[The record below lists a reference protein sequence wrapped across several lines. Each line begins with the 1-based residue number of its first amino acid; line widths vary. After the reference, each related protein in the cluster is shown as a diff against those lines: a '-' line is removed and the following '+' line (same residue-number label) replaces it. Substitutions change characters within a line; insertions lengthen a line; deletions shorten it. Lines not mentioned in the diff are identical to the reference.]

1 MTSISPSRFQ
11 IDVPSIPID
20 WDAPEIS
27 HLQLST
33 LPKQNLKYRLF
44 RLHEISADKPK
55 AYRQAIGNVFS
66 SLNESGCACV
76 YILSGR
82 PEGIELYLG
91 VATSQEDADI
101 HEAGKIFK
109 AGFEGNFLGGRIV
122 DLKNDASE
130 ISGLL
135 SYSMH
140 FGQMTGVP
148 SLNEDMQQ
156 ADDEDFQGVERLVN
170 SLLGETWQLIIVAEP
185 GDDAEIRGTL
195 DHIYQIAS
203 DVSEQI
209 KHSVQRSENTGHQ
222 FTETSGTSDSK
233 TRGTSDSET
242 QGTSKGIN
250 ESHGTSRSE
259 TQGTNKGINESYSTS
274 KNETQSTSRGSSESY
289 GTSTNETRG
298 TSKGASESKST
309 SNIRGQSASNENR
322 SQSTNSGINESKSNS
337 SNSNKSSNSGN
348 SQSISNSF
356 NNSKGTNSGSSE
368 STSNSHNTSQGRNS
382 GTSESKTT
390 GSNHSSTQGHSTSSA
405 RGHNS
410 GSSVALTSERTN
422 KRAEGFLKHL
432 DETLTD
438 RFLRGR
444 AKGMYRTAVYLG
456 AGTRSTYERLARGV
470 VSTFQGNQ
478 SSFTP
483 LRVNKLPVKPYVLP
497 ELLQLRQLKRGLTSP
512 QQAVAHSLP
521 LLPDAQLHAATW
533 LNSEELA
540 LIAGM
545 PTRELP
551 GLKIRKSVDFA
562 LNTSNPSNTANSLAL
577 GHIVQHGRTLPHSLV
592 RLSAEDLRKHIF
604 VTGVTGAGKTT
615 TCLKL
620 LLESRLPFMVIEP
633 AKTEYRALHG
643 QGIEVEYYCL
653 GREDLTPFRLNPF
666 ELLSP
671 RQNLT
676 SHIDTLKATLAAVF
690 PMEAAMPQIVEE
702 AIIKAYQ
709 HKGWMIHEGE
719 NLLVDDPW
727 TVDSEVWPTFSD
739 MIRELDGV
747 IKSKGMG
754 REFEEKYRGSLVA
767 RLSNLTLG
775 TKGRMLNT
783 RRSMNFDQL
792 LDKCVVIELE
802 ELKDEQD
809 KALFMGLIIT
819 RLAECMKQ
827 RHSRQPGFQHLT
839 LVEEAHRLLTRPEP
853 GDSGA
858 RKMGVEM
865 FANLLAEVRKYGEGL
880 IIADQI
886 PNKLVPDVIK
896 NTNTKIVHRLFA
908 ADDRNTIGD
917 AMGLSDEQKDFLPML
932 QPGETIIYCGGWH
945 APVRLKVSERA
956 STGGKGLADSEI
968 RRYGQEQLWAQRKF
982 LFPRLAQHLAMNNAI
997 TLSEFLHDAT
1007 LMLGMLLRLNPRCI
1021 TKSNPT
1027 LRERLRER
1035 LLQKQQVWLDRLDMH
1050 ELALANGLNGLL
1062 RDVVVQLPFSEA
1074 DYALLEPALW
1084 QGLQRLNI
1092 SLADFD
1098 AFATGSESNEVFNS
1112 LSGIDSI

>member
-1 MTSISPSRFQ
+1 MTSIEPSQLQVDSPIIQ
-11 IDVPSIPID
+11 MN
-20 WDAPEIS
+20 WDAPDIARLPVGALLKND
-27 HLQLST
+27 LQ
-33 LPKQNLKYRLF
+33 YRLF
-44 RLHEISADKPK
+44 RLHEISEDTPK
-55 AYRQAIGNVFS
+55 AYRQAIANVFS
-66 SLNESGCACV
+66 GLNASQCACV

-82 PEGIELYLG
+82 PEGVELYLG
-91 VATSQEDADI
+91 VASTQRDADI

-109 AGFEGNFLGGRIV
+109 AGFEGNFLGGRFV
-122 DLKNDASE
+122 DLKNDTPE
-130 ISGLL
+130 IAGLL
-135 SYSMH
+135 SRSMH

-148 SLNEDMQQ
+148 SFNEDAQQ

-185 GDDAEIRGTL
+185 GSDAEIRGTL

-209 KHSVQRSENTGHQ
+209 KHSVQRSENTSQQ
-222 FTETSGTSDSK
+222 FTETNGTSDSQ
-233 TRGTSDSET
+233 TRGRSDSD
-242 QGTSKGIN
+242 
-250 ESHGTSRSE
+250 
-259 TQGTNKGINESYSTS
+259 
-274 KNETQSTSRGSSESY
+274 
-289 GTSTNETRG
+289 TRG
-298 TSKGASESKST
+298 TSKGTSESKGSSESKSGSSWSNGSNT
-309 SNIRGQSASNENR
+309 SR
-322 SQSTNSGINESKSNS
+322 STNL
-337 SNSNKSSNSGN
+337 GN
-348 SQSISNSF
+348 S
-356 NNSKGTNSGSSE
+356 E
-368 STSNSHNTSQGRNS
+368 SR
-382 GTSESKTT
+382 TT
-390 GSNHSSTQGHSTSSA
+390 GNSHSSTQGQSTSSA
-405 RGHNS
+405 RGHSS
-410 GSSVALTSERTN
+410 GSSVALTSERTD

-444 AKGMYRTAVYLG
+444 AKGMYKTAVYLG
-456 AGTRSTYERLARGV
+456 AENRSTYERLARGV

-483 LRVNKLPVKPYVLP
+483 LRVSRLPVKPYTLP
-497 ELLQLRQLKRGLTSP
+497 ELLQLRQLKRGTTPYQL
-512 QQAVAHSLP
+512 AVAHSLP

-562 LNTSNPSNTANSLAL
+562 LNTNNPSDTANSVTL

-592 RLSAEDLRKHIF
+592 RLSTEDLRKHIF

-620 LLESRLPFMVIEP
+620 LLESKLPFLVIEP

-643 QGIEVEYYCL
+643 QGVAVEYYCL

-671 RQNLT
+671 RQNLA

-702 AIIKAYQ
+702 AIIRAYQ
-709 HKGWMIHEGE
+709 GKGWMIHEGE

-727 TVDSEVWPTFSD
+727 ATNSEVWPTFSD
-739 MIRELDGV
+739 MIRELDVV

-754 REFEEKYRGSLVA
+754 KEFEEKYRGSLVA
-767 RLSNLTLG
+767 RLSSLTLG

-827 RHSRQPGFQHLT
+827 RHSRDPKFQHLT
-839 LVEEAHRLLTRPEP
+839 LIEEAHRLLTRPEP
-853 GDSGA
+853 GDGGA

-886 PNKLVPDVIK
+886 PNKLVADVIK

-932 QPGETIIYCGGWH
+932 QPGETVIYCGGWH

-956 STGGKGLADSEI
+956 STSGSVLNETEI
-968 RRYGQEQLWAQRKF
+968 QRCGQAQLWAQRHS
-982 LFPRLAQHLAMNNAI
+982 LFPRLAQHPAMDNAV
-997 TLSEFLHDAT
+997 TLSAFLHDAT
-1007 LMLGMLLRLNPRCI
+1007 VMLGMLLRLNPH
-1021 TKSNPT
+1021 NPT
-1027 LRERLRER
+1027 KQAPALRQRLRDR
-1035 LLQKQQVWLDRLDMH
+1035 LLHQQQTWLDRLGID
-1050 ELALANGLNGLL
+1050 ELALADGLSWVL
-1062 RDVVVQLPFSEA
+1062 RDVAVQLPFSSEA
-1074 DYALLEPALW
+1074 DFAQLAPALR
-1084 QGLQRLNI
+1084 QGLQKLRV
-1092 SLADFD
+1092 SLANFD
-1098 AFATGSESNEVFNS
+1098 AFANGFESNEVFSSLAEVNS
-1112 LSGIDSI
+1112 I

>member
-1 MTSISPSRFQ
+1 MTSIQPSQLQVDSPIVQ
-11 IDVPSIPID
+11 MN
-20 WDAPEIS
+20 WDAPDIARLPVGALLKND
-27 HLQLST
+27 LQ
-33 LPKQNLKYRLF
+33 YRLF
-44 RLHEISADKPK
+44 RLHEISEDTPK
-55 AYRQAIGNVFS
+55 AYRQAIANVFS
-66 SLNESGCACV
+66 GLNASQCACV

-82 PEGIELYLG
+82 PEGVELYLG
-91 VATSQEDADI
+91 VATTQQDADI

-109 AGFEGNFLGGRIV
+109 AGFEGNFLGGRFV
-122 DLKNDASE
+122 DLKNDTPE
-130 ISGLL
+130 IAGLL
-135 SYSMH
+135 SRSMH

-148 SLNEDMQQ
+148 SFNEDAQQ

-185 GDDAEIRGTL
+185 GSDAEIRGTL

-209 KHSVQRSENTGHQ
+209 KHSVQRSENTSQQ
-222 FTETSGTSDSK
+222 FTETNGTSDSQ
-233 TRGTSDSET
+233 TRGRSDSD
-242 QGTSKGIN
+242 
-250 ESHGTSRSE
+250 
-259 TQGTNKGINESYSTS
+259 
-274 KNETQSTSRGSSESY
+274 
-289 GTSTNETRG
+289 TRG
-298 TSKGASESKST
+298 TSKGTSESK
-309 SNIRGQSASNENR
+309 
-322 SQSTNSGINESKSNS
+322 
-337 SNSNKSSNSGN
+337 
-348 SQSISNSF
+348 
-356 NNSKGTNSGSSE
+356 GSSE
-368 STSNSHNTSQGRNS
+368 SRSGESWSNGSNTSRSTNLGN
-382 GTSESKTT
+382 SESRTT
-390 GSNHSSTQGHSTSSA
+390 GNSHSSTQGQSTSSA
-405 RGHNS
+405 RGQSS
-410 GSSVALTSERTN
+410 GSSVALTSERTD

-444 AKGMYRTAVYLG
+444 AKGMYKTAVYLG
-456 AGTRSTYERLARGV
+456 AENRSTYERLARGV

-483 LRVNKLPVKPYVLP
+483 LRVSRLPVKPYTLP
-497 ELLQLRQLKRGLTSP
+497 ELLQLRQLKRGTTPYQL
-512 QQAVAHSLP
+512 AVAHSLP

-562 LNTSNPSNTANSLAL
+562 LNTNNPSDTANSVTL

-592 RLSAEDLRKHIF
+592 RLSTEDLRKHIF

-620 LLESRLPFMVIEP
+620 LLESKLPFLVIEP

-643 QGIEVEYYCL
+643 QGVAVEYYCL

-671 RQNLT
+671 RQNLA

-702 AIIKAYQ
+702 AIIRAYQ
-709 HKGWMIHEGE
+709 GKGWMIHEGE

-727 TVDSEVWPTFSD
+727 AADSEVWPTFSD
-739 MIRELDGV
+739 MIRELDVV

-754 REFEEKYRGSLVA
+754 KEFEEKYRGSLVA
-767 RLSNLTLG
+767 RLSSLTLG

-827 RHSRQPGFQHLT
+827 RHSRDPKFQHLT
-839 LVEEAHRLLTRPEP
+839 LIEEAHRLLTRPEP
-853 GDSGA
+853 GDGGA

-886 PNKLVPDVIK
+886 PNKLVADVIK

-956 STGGKGLADSEI
+956 STSGSVLNETEI
-968 RRYGQEQLWAQRKF
+968 QRCGQAQLWAQRHS
-982 LFPRLAQHLAMNNAI
+982 LFPRLAQHPAMDNAV
-997 TLSEFLHDAT
+997 TLSAFLHDAT
-1007 LMLGMLLRLNPRCI
+1007 LMLGMLLRLNPH
-1021 TKSNPT
+1021 NPT
-1027 LRERLRER
+1027 ESAPALRQRLRDR
-1035 LLQKQQVWLDRLDMH
+1035 LLHKQQTWLNRLGMH
-1050 ELALANGLNGLL
+1050 ELALADGLNWVL
-1062 RDVVVQLPFSEA
+1062 RDVAVQLPFNSEA
-1074 DYALLEPALW
+1074 DFAQLAPALR
-1084 QGLQRLNI
+1084 QGLQKLKA
-1092 SLADFD
+1092 SLDEFD
-1098 AFATGSESNEVFNS
+1098 AFAKGIDGEVF
-1112 LSGIDSI
+1112 SGLLAKVDSI

>member
-1 MTSISPSRFQ
+1 MAPNTQLQTSTFNLAL
-11 IDVPSIPID
+11 D
-20 WDAPEIS
+20 WDAPDIAR
-27 HLQLST
+27 
-33 LPKQNLKYRLF
+33 LPQAVQARTDVKYRLF

-66 SLNESGCACV
+66 SLNASECACV

-91 VATSQEDADI
+91 VATSQDDADI
-101 HEAGKIFK
+101 HEAGKLLK
-109 AGFEGNFLGGRIV
+109 ASFEGNFLGGRVV
-122 DLKNDASE
+122 DLKNDAPE
-130 ISGLL
+130 ITSLL
-135 SYSMH
+135 SHSMH

-148 SLNEDMQQ
+148 SLNAPEQQ

-185 GDDAEIRGTL
+185 GRDAEIRGTL
-195 DHIYQIAS
+195 SHIYQIAS

-222 FTETSGTSDSK
+222 FTETTGNSDSQ
-233 TRGTSDSET
+233 TRGSSSSDTRGKNQGVTETKGSSE
-242 QGTSKGIN
+242 SN
-250 ESHGTSRSE
+250 
-259 TQGTNKGINESYSTS
+259 TQGTNKGVS
-274 KNETQSTSRGSSESY
+274 ETRSSSES
-289 GTSTNETRG
+289 NTRG
-298 TSKGASESKST
+298 TSQGVSEAKGRTNSTNQKDWSSGSNDSRST
-309 SNIRGQSASNENR
+309 SSGSNQSFTAGGSYSR
-322 SQSTNSGINESKSNS
+322 
-337 SNSNKSSNSGN
+337 
-348 SQSISNSF
+348 
-356 NNSKGTNSGSSE
+356 GTNSGSNQSF
-368 STSNSHNTSQGRNS
+368 
-382 GTSESKTT
+382 TT
-390 GSNHSSTQGHSTSSA
+390 GSSDSRGTNSGSNQSFTAGSSYSQATNEGSNESHTTGRNDSTTRGQSNSSA
-405 RGHNS
+405 RGHSS
-410 GSSVALTSERTN
+410 GSSVALTSERTD
-422 KRAEGFLKHL
+422 KRAEGLLKHL
-432 DETLTD
+432 DETLID

-456 AGTRSTYERLARGV
+456 AGTRSTYERLERGV

-483 LRVNKLPVKPYVLP
+483 LRVNRLPVKPYALP

-512 QQAVAHSLP
+512 QLALAHSLP
-521 LLPDAQLHAATW
+521 LLPDAQMHAATW

-551 GLKIRKSVDFA
+551 GLKMRKSVDFA
-562 LNTSNPSNTANSLAL
+562 LNTSSPADAAGSVAL

-592 RLSAEDLRKHIF
+592 RLSAEDLRKHVF

-620 LLESRLPFMVIEP
+620 LLESTLPFLVLEP

-643 QGIEVEYYCL
+643 QGVAVEYYCL

-671 RQNLT
+671 QQNLA
-676 SHIDTLKATLAAVF
+676 SHIDTLKATLAAV
-690 PMEAAMPQIVEE
+690 MEAAMPQIVEE
-702 AIIKAYQ
+702 AIIRAYQ
-709 HKGWMIHEGE
+709 NQGWMIHEGE

-727 TVDSEVWPTFSD
+727 AVDSAVWPTFSD
-739 MIRELDGV
+739 MIRELDAV
-747 IKSKGMG
+747 IQSKGMG

-767 RLSNLTLG
+767 RLSSLTLG

-819 RLAECMKQ
+819 RLAECIKQ
-827 RHSRQPGFQHLT
+827 RHRRQPAFQHLT

-853 GDSGA
+853 GDGGA

-932 QPGETIIYCGGWH
+932 LPGETVIYCGGWH

-956 STGGKGLADSEI
+956 STGGKELAESEI
-968 RRYGQEQLWAQRKF
+968 RRCGQQQLWAQREF
-982 LFPRLAQHLAMNNAI
+982 LLPRLSRHVAMSDPA
-997 TLSEFLHDAT
+997 TLSEFLRDAT
-1007 LMLGMLLRLNPRCI
+1007 LMLGMLLRLNPNCK
-1021 TKSNPT
+1021 TKTSQE
-1027 LRERLRER
+1027 LRQRLRER
-1035 LLQKQQVWLDRLDMH
+1035 FLQKQQLWQQRLGMH
-1050 ELALANGLNGLL
+1050 EQALVDGLNWVLL
-1062 RDVVVQLPFSEA
+1062 DVAVQQPFSSA
-1074 DYALLEPALW
+1074 AAQARLSAALP
-1084 QGLQRLNI
+1084 QGLQRLQT

-1098 AFATGSESNEVFNS
+1098 AFADGLESNQVFDDLKNM
-1112 LSGIDSI
+1112 DSI

>member
-1 MTSISPSRFQ
+1 MTSIQPSQLQVDSPIIQ
-11 IDVPSIPID
+11 MN
-20 WDAPEIS
+20 WDAPDIARLPVGALLKND
-27 HLQLST
+27 LQ
-33 LPKQNLKYRLF
+33 YRLF
-44 RLHEISADKPK
+44 RLHEISEDKPK
-55 AYRQAIGNVFS
+55 AYRQAIANVFS
-66 SLNESGCACV
+66 GLNASQCACV

-82 PEGIELYLG
+82 PEGVELYLG
-91 VATSQEDADI
+91 VASTQQGADI

-109 AGFEGNFLGGRIV
+109 AGFEGNFLGGRFV
-122 DLKNDASE
+122 DLKNDTPE
-130 ISGLL
+130 IAGLL
-135 SYSMH
+135 SRSMH

-148 SLNEDMQQ
+148 SFNEDTQQ

-185 GDDAEIRGTL
+185 GSDAEIRGTL
-195 DHIYQIAS
+195 DYIYQIAS

-209 KHSVQRSENTGHQ
+209 KHSVQRSENTSQQ
-222 FTETSGTSDSK
+222 FTETNGTSDSQ
-233 TRGTSDSET
+233 TRGRSDSD
-242 QGTSKGIN
+242 
-250 ESHGTSRSE
+250 
-259 TQGTNKGINESYSTS
+259 
-274 KNETQSTSRGSSESY
+274 
-289 GTSTNETRG
+289 TRG
-298 TSKGASESKST
+298 TSKGTSESKGSSESKSGSSWSNGSNT
-309 SNIRGQSASNENR
+309 SR
-322 SQSTNSGINESKSNS
+322 STNL
-337 SNSNKSSNSGN
+337 GN
-348 SQSISNSF
+348 S
-356 NNSKGTNSGSSE
+356 E
-368 STSNSHNTSQGRNS
+368 SR
-382 GTSESKTT
+382 TT
-390 GSNHSSTQGHSTSSA
+390 GNSYSSTQGQSTSSA
-405 RGHNS
+405 RGHSS
-410 GSSVALTSERTN
+410 GSSVALTSERTD

-444 AKGMYRTAVYLG
+444 AKGMYKTAVYLG
-456 AGTRSTYERLARGV
+456 AENRSTYERLARGV

-483 LRVNKLPVKPYVLP
+483 LRVSRLPVKPYTLP
-497 ELLQLRQLKRGLTSP
+497 ELLQLRQLKRGTTPYQL
-512 QQAVAHSLP
+512 AVAHSLP

-562 LNTSNPSNTANSLAL
+562 LNTNNPSHTANSVTL

-592 RLSAEDLRKHIF
+592 RLSTEDLRKHIF

-620 LLESRLPFMVIEP
+620 LLESKLPFLVIEP

-643 QGIEVEYYCL
+643 QGVAVEYYCL

-671 RQNLT
+671 RQNLA

-702 AIIKAYQ
+702 AIIRAYQ
-709 HKGWMIHEGE
+709 GKGWMIHEGE

-727 TVDSEVWPTFSD
+727 AADSEVWPTFSD
-739 MIRELDGV
+739 MIRELDVV

-754 REFEEKYRGSLVA
+754 KEFEEKYRGSLVA
-767 RLSNLTLG
+767 RLSSLTLG

-827 RHSRQPGFQHLT
+827 RHSRNPKFQHLT
-839 LVEEAHRLLTRPEP
+839 LIEEAHRLLTRPEP
-853 GDSGA
+853 GDGGA

-886 PNKLVPDVIK
+886 PNKLVADVIK

-932 QPGETIIYCGGWH
+932 QPGETVIYCGGWH

-956 STGGKGLADSEI
+956 STSGSVLNETEI
-968 RRYGQEQLWAQRKF
+968 QRCGQAQLWAQRHS
-982 LFPRLAQHLAMNNAI
+982 LFPRLAQHPVMDNAV
-997 TLSEFLHDAT
+997 TLSAFLHDAT
-1007 LMLGMLLRLNPRCI
+1007 LMLGMLLRLNPYSP
-1021 TKSNPT
+1021 TKSAPA
-1027 LRERLRER
+1027 LRQRLRDR
-1035 LLQKQQVWLDRLDMH
+1035 LLHKQQTWLNRLGMH
-1050 ELALANGLNGLL
+1050 ELALADGLSWVL
-1062 RDVVVQLPFSEA
+1062 RDVAVQLPFSNEA
-1074 DYALLEPALW
+1074 DYALLAPALG
-1084 QGLQRLNI
+1084 QGLQKLKA

-1098 AFATGSESNEVFNS
+1098 AFANGFESNEVFSS
-1112 LSGIDSI
+1112 LAEVDSI

>member
-1 MTSISPSRFQ
+1 MTSIQPSQLQVDSPIIQ
-11 IDVPSIPID
+11 MN
-20 WDAPEIS
+20 WDAPDIARLPVGALLKND
-27 HLQLST
+27 LQ
-33 LPKQNLKYRLF
+33 YRLF
-44 RLHEISADKPK
+44 RLHEISEDKPK
-55 AYRQAIGNVFS
+55 AYRQAIANVFS
-66 SLNESGCACV
+66 GLNASQCACV

-82 PEGIELYLG
+82 PEGVELYLG
-91 VATSQEDADI
+91 VASTQQDADI

-109 AGFEGNFLGGRIV
+109 AGFEGNFLGGRFV
-122 DLKNDASE
+122 DLKNDTPE
-130 ISGLL
+130 IAGLL
-135 SYSMH
+135 SRSMH

-148 SLNEDMQQ
+148 SFNEDTQQ

-185 GDDAEIRGTL
+185 GSDAEIRGTL

-209 KHSVQRSENTGHQ
+209 KHSVQRSENTSQQ
-222 FTETSGTSDSK
+222 FTETNGTSDSQ
-233 TRGTSDSET
+233 TRGRSDSD
-242 QGTSKGIN
+242 
-250 ESHGTSRSE
+250 
-259 TQGTNKGINESYSTS
+259 
-274 KNETQSTSRGSSESY
+274 
-289 GTSTNETRG
+289 TRG
-298 TSKGASESKST
+298 TSKGTSESKGSSESKSGSSWSNGSNT
-309 SNIRGQSASNENR
+309 SR
-322 SQSTNSGINESKSNS
+322 STNL
-337 SNSNKSSNSGN
+337 GN
-348 SQSISNSF
+348 S
-356 NNSKGTNSGSSE
+356 E
-368 STSNSHNTSQGRNS
+368 SR
-382 GTSESKTT
+382 TT
-390 GSNHSSTQGHSTSSA
+390 GNSYSSTQGQSTSSA
-405 RGHNS
+405 RGHSS

-444 AKGMYRTAVYLG
+444 AKGMYKTAVYLG
-456 AGTRSTYERLARGV
+456 AENRSTYERLARGV

-483 LRVNKLPVKPYVLP
+483 LRVSRLPVKPYTLP
-497 ELLQLRQLKRGLTSP
+497 ELLQLRQLKRGTTPYQL
-512 QQAVAHSLP
+512 AVAHSLP

-562 LNTSNPSNTANSLAL
+562 LNTNNPSHTANSVTL

-592 RLSAEDLRKHIF
+592 RLSTEDLRKHIF

-620 LLESRLPFMVIEP
+620 LLESKLPFLVIEP

-643 QGIEVEYYCL
+643 QGVAVEYYCL

-671 RQNLT
+671 RQNLA

-702 AIIKAYQ
+702 AIIRAYQ
-709 HKGWMIHEGE
+709 GKGWMIHEGE

-727 TVDSEVWPTFSD
+727 AADSEVWPTFSD
-739 MIRELDGV
+739 MIRELDVV

-754 REFEEKYRGSLVA
+754 KEFEEKYRGSLVA
-767 RLSNLTLG
+767 RLSSLTLG

-827 RHSRQPGFQHLT
+827 RHSRDPKFQHLT
-839 LVEEAHRLLTRPEP
+839 LIEEAHRLLTRPEP
-853 GDSGA
+853 GDGGA

-886 PNKLVPDVIK
+886 PNKLVADVIK

-932 QPGETIIYCGGWH
+932 QPGETVIYCGGWH

-956 STGGKGLADSEI
+956 STSGSVLNETEI
-968 RRYGQEQLWAQRKF
+968 QRCGQAQLWAQRHS
-982 LFPRLAQHLAMNNAI
+982 LFPRLAQHPVMDNAV
-997 TLSEFLHDAT
+997 TLSAFLHDAT
-1007 LMLGMLLRLNPRCI
+1007 LMLGMLLRLNPYSP
-1021 TKSNPT
+1021 TKSALA
-1027 LRERLRER
+1027 LRQRLRDR
-1035 LLQKQQVWLDRLDMH
+1035 LLHKQQTWLNRLGMH
-1050 ELALANGLNGLL
+1050 ELALADGLNWVL
-1062 RDVVVQLPFSEA
+1062 RDVAVQLPFNSEA
-1074 DYALLEPALW
+1074 DFALLAPALR
-1084 QGLQRLNI
+1084 QGLQKLKT

-1098 AFATGSESNEVFNS
+1098 AFAKEGEVFRGS
-1112 LSGIDSI
+1112 LKEIDSI

>member
-1 MTSISPSRFQ
+1 MTSIEPSQLQVDSPIIQ
-11 IDVPSIPID
+11 MN
-20 WDAPEIS
+20 WDAPDIARLPVGALLKND
-27 HLQLST
+27 LQ
-33 LPKQNLKYRLF
+33 YRLF
-44 RLHEISADKPK
+44 RLHEISEDTPK
-55 AYRQAIGNVFS
+55 AYRQAIANVFS
-66 SLNESGCACV
+66 GLNASQCACV

-82 PEGIELYLG
+82 PEGVELYLG
-91 VATSQEDADI
+91 VASTQRDADI

-109 AGFEGNFLGGRIV
+109 AGFEGNFLGGRFV
-122 DLKNDASE
+122 DLKNDTPE
-130 ISGLL
+130 IAGLL
-135 SYSMH
+135 SRSMH

-148 SLNEDMQQ
+148 SFNEDAQQ

-185 GDDAEIRGTL
+185 GSDAEIRGTL

-209 KHSVQRSENTGHQ
+209 KHSVQRSENTSQQ
-222 FTETSGTSDSK
+222 FTETNGTSDSQ
-233 TRGTSDSET
+233 TRGRSDSD
-242 QGTSKGIN
+242 
-250 ESHGTSRSE
+250 
-259 TQGTNKGINESYSTS
+259 
-274 KNETQSTSRGSSESY
+274 
-289 GTSTNETRG
+289 TRG
-298 TSKGASESKST
+298 TSKGTSESKGSSESKSGSSWSNGSNT
-309 SNIRGQSASNENR
+309 SR
-322 SQSTNSGINESKSNS
+322 STNL
-337 SNSNKSSNSGN
+337 GN
-348 SQSISNSF
+348 S
-356 NNSKGTNSGSSE
+356 E
-368 STSNSHNTSQGRNS
+368 SR
-382 GTSESKTT
+382 TT
-390 GSNHSSTQGHSTSSA
+390 GNSHSSTQGQSTSSA
-405 RGHNS
+405 RGHSS
-410 GSSVALTSERTN
+410 GSSVALTSERTD

-444 AKGMYRTAVYLG
+444 AKGMYKTAVYLG
-456 AGTRSTYERLARGV
+456 AENRSTYERLARGV

-483 LRVNKLPVKPYVLP
+483 LRVSRLPVKPYTLP
-497 ELLQLRQLKRGLTSP
+497 ELLQLRQLKRGTTPYQL
-512 QQAVAHSLP
+512 AVAHSLP

-562 LNTSNPSNTANSLAL
+562 LNTNNPSDTANSVTL

-592 RLSAEDLRKHIF
+592 RLSTEDLRKHIF

-620 LLESRLPFMVIEP
+620 LLESKLPFLVIEP

-643 QGIEVEYYCL
+643 QGVAVEYYCL

-671 RQNLT
+671 RQNLA

-702 AIIKAYQ
+702 AIIRAYQ
-709 HKGWMIHEGE
+709 GKGWMIHEGE

-727 TVDSEVWPTFSD
+727 ATNSEVWPTFSD
-739 MIRELDGV
+739 MIRELDVV

-754 REFEEKYRGSLVA
+754 KEFEEKYRGSLVA
-767 RLSNLTLG
+767 RLSSLTLG

-827 RHSRQPGFQHLT
+827 RHSRDPKFQHLT
-839 LVEEAHRLLTRPEP
+839 LIEEAHRLLTRPEP
-853 GDSGA
+853 GDGGA

-886 PNKLVPDVIK
+886 PNKLVADVIK

-932 QPGETIIYCGGWH
+932 QPGETVIYCGGWH

-956 STGGKGLADSEI
+956 STSGSVLNETEI
-968 RRYGQEQLWAQRKF
+968 QRCGQAQLWAQRHS
-982 LFPRLAQHLAMNNAI
+982 LFPRLAQHPAMDNAV
-997 TLSEFLHDAT
+997 TLSAFLHDAT
-1007 LMLGMLLRLNPRCI
+1007 VMLGMLLRLNPH
-1021 TKSNPT
+1021 NPT
-1027 LRERLRER
+1027 KQAPALRQRLRDR
-1035 LLQKQQVWLDRLDMH
+1035 LLHQQQTWLDRLGID
-1050 ELALANGLNGLL
+1050 ELALADGLSWVL
-1062 RDVVVQLPFSEA
+1062 RDVAVQLPFSNEA
-1074 DYALLEPALW
+1074 DYTLLAPALR
-1084 QGLQRLNI
+1084 QGLQKLRV
-1092 SLADFD
+1092 SLANFD
-1098 AFATGSESNEVFNS
+1098 AFANGFESNEVFSSLAEVNS
-1112 LSGIDSI
+1112 I

>member
-1 MTSISPSRFQ
+1 MTSIQPSQLQVDSPIIQ
-11 IDVPSIPID
+11 MN
-20 WDAPEIS
+20 WDAPDIARLPVGALLKND
-27 HLQLST
+27 LQ
-33 LPKQNLKYRLF
+33 YRLF
-44 RLHEISADKPK
+44 RLHEISEDKPK
-55 AYRQAIGNVFS
+55 AYRQAIANVFS
-66 SLNESGCACV
+66 GLNASQCACV

-82 PEGIELYLG
+82 PEGVELYLG
-91 VATSQEDADI
+91 VASTQQGADI

-109 AGFEGNFLGGRIV
+109 AGFEGNFLGGRFV
-122 DLKNDASE
+122 DLKNDTPE
-130 ISGLL
+130 IAGLL
-135 SYSMH
+135 SRSMH

-148 SLNEDMQQ
+148 SFNEDTQQ

-185 GDDAEIRGTL
+185 GSDAEIRGTL

-209 KHSVQRSENTGHQ
+209 KHSVQRSENTSQQ
-222 FTETSGTSDSK
+222 FTETNGTSDSQ
-233 TRGTSDSET
+233 TRGRSDSD
-242 QGTSKGIN
+242 
-250 ESHGTSRSE
+250 
-259 TQGTNKGINESYSTS
+259 
-274 KNETQSTSRGSSESY
+274 
-289 GTSTNETRG
+289 TRG
-298 TSKGASESKST
+298 TSKGTSESKGSSESKSGSSWSNGSNT
-309 SNIRGQSASNENR
+309 SR
-322 SQSTNSGINESKSNS
+322 STNL
-337 SNSNKSSNSGN
+337 GN
-348 SQSISNSF
+348 S
-356 NNSKGTNSGSSE
+356 E
-368 STSNSHNTSQGRNS
+368 SR
-382 GTSESKTT
+382 TT
-390 GSNHSSTQGHSTSSA
+390 GNSYSSTQGQSTSSA
-405 RGHNS
+405 RGHSS
-410 GSSVALTSERTN
+410 GSSVALTSERTD

-444 AKGMYRTAVYLG
+444 AKGMYKTAVYLG
-456 AGTRSTYERLARGV
+456 AENRSTYERLARGV

-483 LRVNKLPVKPYVLP
+483 LRVSRLPVKPYTLP
-497 ELLQLRQLKRGLTSP
+497 ELLQLRQLKRGTTPYQL
-512 QQAVAHSLP
+512 AVAHSLP

-562 LNTSNPSNTANSLAL
+562 LNTNNPSHTANSVTL

-592 RLSAEDLRKHIF
+592 RLSTEDLRKHIF

-620 LLESRLPFMVIEP
+620 LLESKLPFLVIEP

-643 QGIEVEYYCL
+643 QGVAVEYYCL

-666 ELLSP
+666 EMLSP
-671 RQNLT
+671 RQNLA

-702 AIIKAYQ
+702 AIIRAYQ
-709 HKGWMIHEGE
+709 GKGWMIHEGE

-727 TVDSEVWPTFSD
+727 AADSEVWPTFSD
-739 MIRELDGV
+739 MIRELDVV

-754 REFEEKYRGSLVA
+754 KEFEEKYRGSLVA
-767 RLSNLTLG
+767 RLSSLTLG

-827 RHSRQPGFQHLT
+827 RHSRDPKFQHLT
-839 LVEEAHRLLTRPEP
+839 LIEEAHRLLTRPEP
-853 GDSGA
+853 GDGGA

-886 PNKLVPDVIK
+886 PNKLVADVIK

-932 QPGETIIYCGGWH
+932 QPGETVIYCGGWH

-956 STGGKGLADSEI
+956 STSGSVLNETEI
-968 RRYGQEQLWAQRKF
+968 QRCGQAQLWAQRHS
-982 LFPRLAQHLAMNNAI
+982 LFPRLAQHPAMDNAV

-1007 LMLGMLLRLNPRCI
+1007 LMLGMLLRLNPH
-1021 TKSNPT
+1021 NPT
-1027 LRERLRER
+1027 ESALALRQRLRDR
-1035 LLQKQQVWLDRLDMH
+1035 LLHKQQTWLARLGMH
-1050 ELALANGLNGLL
+1050 ELALADGLNWVL
-1062 RDVVVQLPFSEA
+1062 RDVAVQLPFNSEA
-1074 DYALLEPALW
+1074 DFAQLAPALR
-1084 QGLQRLNI
+1084 QGLQKLKA
-1092 SLADFD
+1092 SLDEFD
-1098 AFATGSESNEVFNS
+1098 AFAKGFYGEVF
-1112 LSGIDSI
+1112 SGLLAKVDSI

>member
-1 MTSISPSRFQ
+1 MTAISPSKLQ
-11 IDVPSIPID
+11 IDSPSIPID
-20 WDAPEIS
+20 WDAPDIS
-27 HLQLST
+27 RLPIST
-33 LPKQNLKYRLF
+33 QPQENLKYRLF
-44 RLHEISADKPK
+44 RLSEISADKPK
-55 AYRQAIGNVFS
+55 AYRQAIANVFS
-66 SLNESGCACV
+66 GLNESQCACV

-91 VATSQEDADI
+91 VATSRDDADI

-122 DLKNDASE
+122 DLKNDAPE
-130 ISGLL
+130 IAGLL

-148 SLNEDMQQ
+148 SFNEEAQQ

-185 GDDAEIRGTL
+185 GNDAEIRGTL

-209 KHSVQRSENTGHQ
+209 KHSVQRSENTSQQ
-222 FTETSGTSDSK
+222 FTETSGKSDSK
-233 TRGTSDSET
+233 TRGSSDSD
-242 QGTSKGIN
+242 
-250 ESHGTSRSE
+250 
-259 TQGTNKGINESYSTS
+259 
-274 KNETQSTSRGSSESY
+274 
-289 GTSTNETRG
+289 TRG
-298 TSKGASESKST
+298 TSKGVSDSHGTSSSKNGSSRSNGSTDSKST
-309 SNIRGQSASNENR
+309 NL
-322 SQSTNSGINESKSNS
+322 
-337 SNSNKSSNSGN
+337 
-348 SQSISNSF
+348 
-356 NNSKGTNSGSSE
+356 GSSE
-368 STSNSHNTSQGRNS
+368 SR
-382 GTSESKTT
+382 TT
-390 GSNHSSTQGHSTSSA
+390 GSSHSSTQGQSTSSA
-405 RGHNS
+405 RGHSS
-410 GSSVALTSERTN
+410 GSSVALTSERTD

-432 DETLTD
+432 DETLID

-444 AKGMYRTAVYLG
+444 AKGMYKTAVYLG
-456 AGTRSTYERLARGV
+456 AKDRSTYERLARGV

-483 LRVNKLPVKPYVLP
+483 LRINKLPVKPYALP
-497 ELLQLRQLKRGLTSP
+497 DLLQLRQLKRGLTSP
-512 QQAVAHSLP
+512 QLAVAHSLP
-521 LLPDAQLHAATW
+521 LLPNAQLHAATW
-533 LNSEELA
+533 LNSDELT

-562 LNTSNPSNTANSLAL
+562 LNTSNPSDTAGSLTL

-592 RLSAEDLRKHIF
+592 RLSAEDLCKHIF
-604 VTGVTGAGKTT
+604 VTGVTGAGKST

-643 QGIEVEYYCL
+643 QGVAVEYYCL

-671 RQNLT
+671 RQNLA

-702 AIIKAYQ
+702 AIIRAYQ
-709 HKGWMIHEGE
+709 NKGWMIHEGE

-727 TVDSEVWPTFSD
+727 AVESEVWPTFSD

-747 IKSKGMG
+747 IKSKDMG
-754 REFEEKYRGSLVA
+754 KEFEDKYRGSLVA
-767 RLSNLTLG
+767 RLSSLTLG

-792 LDKCVVIELE
+792 LNKCVVIELE

-827 RHSRQPGFQHLT
+827 RHNRQPGFQHLT
-839 LVEEAHRLLTRPEP
+839 LIEEAHRLLTHPEP
-853 GDSGA
+853 GDGGA

-932 QPGETIIYCGGWH
+932 LPGETVIYCGGWH
-945 APVRLKVSERA
+945 APVRLKVRERA
-956 STGGKGLADSEI
+956 STGGKGLAESEI
-968 RRYGQEQLWAQRKF
+968 RRCGQQQLWEQREV
-982 LFPRLAQHLAMNNAI
+982 LLPRLSRHLAMSDAA
-997 TLSEFLHDAT
+997 TLSEFLRDAT
-1007 LMLGMLLRLNPRCI
+1007 LMLGMLLRLNPNC
-1021 TKSNPT
+1021 TT
-1027 LRERLRER
+1027 VTHQELRPRLRER
-1035 LLQKQQVWLDRLDMH
+1035 FLQKQQIWLERLRMH
-1050 ELALANGLNGLL
+1050 ELALAEGLNWVL
-1062 RDVVVQLPFSEA
+1062 RDVAVQSPFRSEA
-1074 DYALLEPALW
+1074 DHALLPPALQ
-1084 QGLQRLNI
+1084 QGLQRLKT

-1098 AFATGSESNEVFNS
+1098 AFANSFESNKVFKQ
-1112 LSGIDSI
+1112 LGHMDSI

>member
-1 MTSISPSRFQ
+1 MTSIQPSQLQ
-11 IDVPSIPID
+11 IDSPIIQMN
-20 WDAPEIS
+20 WDAPDIARLPVGALLKND
-27 HLQLST
+27 LQ
-33 LPKQNLKYRLF
+33 YRLF
-44 RLHEISADKPK
+44 RLHEISEDTPK
-55 AYRQAIGNVFS
+55 AYRQAIANVFS
-66 SLNESGCACV
+66 GLNASQCACV

-82 PEGIELYLG
+82 PEGVELYLG
-91 VATSQEDADI
+91 VASTQRDADI

-109 AGFEGNFLGGRIV
+109 AGFEGNFLGGRFV
-122 DLKNDASE
+122 DLKNDTPE
-130 ISGLL
+130 IAGLL
-135 SYSMH
+135 SGSMH

-148 SLNEDMQQ
+148 SFNEDTQQ

-185 GDDAEIRGTL
+185 GSDAEIRGTL

-209 KHSVQRSENTGHQ
+209 KHSVQRSENTSQQ
-222 FTETSGTSDSK
+222 FTETNGTSDSR
-233 TRGTSDSET
+233 TRGRSDSD
-242 QGTSKGIN
+242 
-250 ESHGTSRSE
+250 
-259 TQGTNKGINESYSTS
+259 
-274 KNETQSTSRGSSESY
+274 
-289 GTSTNETRG
+289 TRG
-298 TSKGASESKST
+298 TSKGTSESKGSSESKSGSSWSNGSNT
-309 SNIRGQSASNENR
+309 SR
-322 SQSTNSGINESKSNS
+322 STNL
-337 SNSNKSSNSGN
+337 GN
-348 SQSISNSF
+348 S
-356 NNSKGTNSGSSE
+356 E
-368 STSNSHNTSQGRNS
+368 SR
-382 GTSESKTT
+382 TT
-390 GSNHSSTQGHSTSSA
+390 GNSHSSTQGQSTSSA
-405 RGHNS
+405 RGHSS

-444 AKGMYRTAVYLG
+444 AKGMYKTAVYLG
-456 AGTRSTYERLARGV
+456 AENRSTYERLARGV

-483 LRVNKLPVKPYVLP
+483 LRVSRLPVKPYTLP
-497 ELLQLRQLKRGLTSP
+497 ELLQLRQLKRGTTPYQL
-512 QQAVAHSLP
+512 AVAHSLP

-562 LNTSNPSNTANSLAL
+562 LNTNNPSDTANSVTL

-592 RLSAEDLRKHIF
+592 RLSTEDLRKHIF

-620 LLESRLPFMVIEP
+620 LLESKLPFLVIEP

-643 QGIEVEYYCL
+643 QGVAVEYYCL

-666 ELLSP
+666 EMLSP
-671 RQNLT
+671 RQNLA

-702 AIIKAYQ
+702 AIIRAYQ
-709 HKGWMIHEGE
+709 GKGWMIHEGE

-727 TVDSEVWPTFSD
+727 AADSEVWPTFSD
-739 MIRELDGV
+739 MIRELDVV

-754 REFEEKYRGSLVA
+754 KEFEEKYRGSLVA
-767 RLSNLTLG
+767 RLSSLALG

-827 RHSRQPGFQHLT
+827 RHSRDPKFQHLT
-839 LVEEAHRLLTRPEP
+839 LIEEAHRLLTRPEP
-853 GDSGA
+853 GDGGA

-886 PNKLVPDVIK
+886 PNKLVADVIK

-956 STGGKGLADSEI
+956 STSGSVLNETEI
-968 RRYGQEQLWAQRKF
+968 QRCGQAQLWAQRHS
-982 LFPRLAQHLAMNNAI
+982 LFPRLAQHPVMDNAV

-1007 LMLGMLLRLNPRCI
+1007 LMLGMLLRLNPH
-1021 TKSNPT
+1021 NPT
-1027 LRERLRER
+1027 KQAPALRQRLRDR
-1035 LLQKQQVWLDRLDMH
+1035 LLHQQQIWLDRLGMH
-1050 ELALANGLNGLL
+1050 ELALADGLSWVL
-1062 RDVVVQLPFSEA
+1062 RDVAVQLPFSSEA
-1074 DYALLEPALW
+1074 DFAQLAPALQ
-1084 QGLQRLNI
+1084 QGLQKLKI
-1092 SLADFD
+1092 SLDEFD
-1098 AFATGSESNEVFNS
+1098 AFAKGFHGEVF
-1112 LSGIDSI
+1112 SGLLAKVDSI

>member
-1 MTSISPSRFQ
+1 MTSIQPSQLQVDSPIIQ
-11 IDVPSIPID
+11 MN
-20 WDAPEIS
+20 WDAPDIARLPVGALLKND
-27 HLQLST
+27 LQ
-33 LPKQNLKYRLF
+33 YRLF
-44 RLHEISADKPK
+44 RLHEISEDKPK
-55 AYRQAIGNVFS
+55 AYRQAIANVFS
-66 SLNESGCACV
+66 GLNASQCACV

-82 PEGIELYLG
+82 PEGVELYLG
-91 VATSQEDADI
+91 VASTQQDADI

-109 AGFEGNFLGGRIV
+109 AGFEGNFLGGRFV
-122 DLKNDASE
+122 DLKNDTPE
-130 ISGLL
+130 IAGLL
-135 SYSMH
+135 SGSMH

-148 SLNEDMQQ
+148 SFNEDTQQ

-185 GDDAEIRGTL
+185 GSDAEIRDTL
-195 DHIYQIAS
+195 DYIYQIAS

-209 KHSVQRSENTGHQ
+209 KHSVQRSENTSQQ
-222 FTETSGTSDSK
+222 FTETNGTSDSQ
-233 TRGTSDSET
+233 TRGRSDSD
-242 QGTSKGIN
+242 
-250 ESHGTSRSE
+250 
-259 TQGTNKGINESYSTS
+259 
-274 KNETQSTSRGSSESY
+274 
-289 GTSTNETRG
+289 TRG
-298 TSKGASESKST
+298 TSKGTSESKGSSESKSGSSWSNGSNT
-309 SNIRGQSASNENR
+309 SK
-322 SQSTNSGINESKSNS
+322 STNL
-337 SNSNKSSNSGN
+337 GN
-348 SQSISNSF
+348 S
-356 NNSKGTNSGSSE
+356 E
-368 STSNSHNTSQGRNS
+368 SR
-382 GTSESKTT
+382 TT
-390 GSNHSSTQGHSTSSA
+390 GNSHSSTQGQSTSSA
-405 RGHNS
+405 RGHSS
-410 GSSVALTSERTN
+410 GSSVALTSERTD

-444 AKGMYRTAVYLG
+444 AKGMYKTAVYLG
-456 AGTRSTYERLARGV
+456 AENRSTYERLARGV

-483 LRVNKLPVKPYVLP
+483 LRVSRLPVKPYTLP
-497 ELLQLRQLKRGLTSP
+497 ELLQLRQLKRGTTPYQL
-512 QQAVAHSLP
+512 AVAHSLP

-562 LNTSNPSNTANSLAL
+562 LNTNNPSHTANSVTL

-592 RLSAEDLRKHIF
+592 RLSTEDLRKHIF

-620 LLESRLPFMVIEP
+620 LLESKLPFLVIEP

-643 QGIEVEYYCL
+643 QGVAVEYYCL

-671 RQNLT
+671 RQNLA

-702 AIIKAYQ
+702 AIIRAYQ
-709 HKGWMIHEGE
+709 CKGWMIHEGE

-727 TVDSEVWPTFSD
+727 AADSEVWPTFSD
-739 MIRELDGV
+739 MIRELDVV

-754 REFEEKYRGSLVA
+754 KEFEEKYRGSLVA
-767 RLSNLTLG
+767 RLSSLTLG

-827 RHSRQPGFQHLT
+827 RHSRDPKFQHLT
-839 LVEEAHRLLTRPEP
+839 LIEEAHRLLTRPEP
-853 GDSGA
+853 GDGGA

-886 PNKLVPDVIK
+886 PNKLVADVIK

-932 QPGETIIYCGGWH
+932 QPGETVIYCGGWH

-956 STGGKGLADSEI
+956 STSGSVLNETEI
-968 RRYGQEQLWAQRKF
+968 QRCGQAQLWAQRHS
-982 LFPRLAQHLAMNNAI
+982 LFPRLAQQPAMDNAV
-997 TLSEFLHDAT
+997 TLSAFLHDAT
-1007 LMLGMLLRLNPRCI
+1007 LMLGMLLRLNPHSP
-1021 TKSNPT
+1021 TKQAPA
-1027 LRERLRER
+1027 LRQRLRDR
-1035 LLQKQQVWLDRLDMH
+1035 LLHQQQIWLDRLGIN
-1050 ELALANGLNGLL
+1050 ELALADGLSWVL
-1062 RDVVVQLPFSEA
+1062 RDVAVQLPFSNEA
-1074 DYALLEPALW
+1074 DYTLLAPALR
-1084 QGLQRLNI
+1084 QGLQKLKV

-1098 AFATGSESNEVFNS
+1098 AFANGFESNEVFSSLAEVNS
-1112 LSGIDSI
+1112 I

>member
-1 MTSISPSRFQ
+1 MTSSTLQTSTFNLA
-11 IDVPSIPID
+11 ID
-20 WDAPEIS
+20 WDAPDIAR
-27 HLQLST
+27 
-33 LPKQNLKYRLF
+33 LPQAVQARVDLKYRLF
-44 RLHEISADKPK
+44 RLDEISADKPK

-66 SLNESGCACV
+66 NLNESGCACV

-91 VATSQEDADI
+91 VATSQDDADI
-101 HEAGKIFK
+101 HEAGKLLK
-109 AGFEGNFLGGRIV
+109 ASFEGNFLGGHVV
-122 DLKNDASE
+122 DLKNDAPE
-130 ISGLL
+130 IVHLL
-135 SYSMH
+135 SHSVH
-140 FGQMTGVP
+140 FGQVTGVP
-148 SLNEDMQQ
+148 SLNAPEQA
-156 ADDEDFQGVERLVN
+156 ADDEDLQGVERLVN

-185 GDDAEIRGTL
+185 GRDAEIRGTL
-195 DHIYQIAS
+195 DQIYQIAS

-222 FTETSGTSDSK
+222 FTETTGSSDSQTRGSSTSD
-233 TRGTSDSET
+233 TRGKNQGITETRGSSDAKS
-242 QGTSKGIN
+242 GSSWSK
-250 ESHGTSRSE
+250 
-259 TQGTNKGINESYSTS
+259 
-274 KNETQSTSRGSSESY
+274 GSSESQ
-289 GTSTNETRG
+289 STNQG
-298 TSKGASESKST
+298 SNESRTTGHSDST
-309 SNIRGQSASNENR
+309 TRGQSN
-322 SQSTNSGINESKSNS
+322 
-337 SNSNKSSNSGN
+337 
-348 SQSISNSF
+348 
-356 NNSKGTNSGSSE
+356 
-368 STSNSHNTSQGRNS
+368 
-382 GTSESKTT
+382 
-390 GSNHSSTQGHSTSSA
+390 SSA
-405 RGHNS
+405 RGQSS
-410 GSSVALTSERTN
+410 GSSVALTSERTD
-422 KRAEGFLKHL
+422 KRAEGLLKHL
-432 DETLTD
+432 DETLID

-483 LRVNKLPVKPYVLP
+483 LRVNRLPIRPYALP

-512 QQAVAHSLP
+512 QLALAHSLP
-521 LLPDAQLHAATW
+521 LLPDAQMHAATW

-562 LNTSNPSNTANSLAL
+562 LNTSGPADALRSVAL

-592 RLSAEDLRKHIF
+592 RLSVEDLRKHVF

-620 LLESRLPFMVIEP
+620 LLESRLPFLVLEP

-643 QGIEVEYYCL
+643 QGVAVEYYCL

-671 RQNLT
+671 QQNLA
-676 SHIDTLKATLAAVF
+676 SHIDTLKATLTAVF

-702 AIIKAYQ
+702 AIIRAYQ
-709 HKGWMIHEGE
+709 GQGWMIHEGE

-727 TVDSEVWPTFSD
+727 AVDSAVWPTFSD
-739 MIRELDGV
+739 MIRELDAV
-747 IKSKGMG
+747 IQSKGMG
-754 REFEEKYRGSLVA
+754 KEFEEKYRGSLVA
-767 RLSNLTLG
+767 RLSSLTLG

-827 RHSRQPGFQHLT
+827 RHRRQPGFQHLT
-839 LVEEAHRLLTRPEP
+839 LIEEAHRLLTRPEP
-853 GDSGA
+853 GDGGA

-932 QPGETIIYCGGWH
+932 LPGETVIYCGGWH

-956 STGGKGLADSEI
+956 STGGSVLDESEI
-968 RRYGQEQLWAQRKF
+968 RHCGQQQLWAQREF
-982 LFPRLAQHLAMNNAI
+982 LLPRLSRHLALQDAA
-997 TLSEFLHDAT
+997 TLSEFLRDAT
-1007 LMLGMLLRLNPRCI
+1007 LMLGMLLRLNPRCK
-1021 TKSNPT
+1021 TKTETSQE
-1027 LRERLRER
+1027 LRQRLRER
-1035 LLQKQQVWLDRLDMH
+1035 LLQKQQLWQQRLGMHGQALADGLNWVLLDM
-1050 ELALANGLNGLL
+1050 A
-1062 RDVVVQLPFSEA
+1062 VQQPFSAA
-1074 DYALLEPALW
+1074 DQALLTPALE
-1084 QGLQRLNI
+1084 QGLQRLKT

-1098 AFATGSESNEVFNS
+1098 AFANGLESNEVFAS
-1112 LSGIDSI
+1112 LAHMDSI

>member
-1 MTSISPSRFQ
+1 MTSIQPSQLQVDSPIIQ
-11 IDVPSIPID
+11 MN
-20 WDAPEIS
+20 WDAPDIARLPVGALLKND
-27 HLQLST
+27 LQ
-33 LPKQNLKYRLF
+33 YRLF
-44 RLHEISADKPK
+44 RLHEISEDKPK
-55 AYRQAIGNVFS
+55 AYRQAIANVFS
-66 SLNESGCACV
+66 GLNASQCACV

-82 PEGIELYLG
+82 PEGVELYLG
-91 VATSQEDADI
+91 VASTQQDADI

-109 AGFEGNFLGGRIV
+109 AGFEGNFLGGRFV
-122 DLKNDASE
+122 DLKNDTPE
-130 ISGLL
+130 IAGLL
-135 SYSMH
+135 SGSMH

-148 SLNEDMQQ
+148 SFNEDTQQ

-185 GDDAEIRGTL
+185 GSDAEIRGTL

-209 KHSVQRSENTGHQ
+209 KHSVQRSENTSQQ
-222 FTETSGTSDSK
+222 FTETNGTSDSR
-233 TRGTSDSET
+233 TRGRSDSD
-242 QGTSKGIN
+242 
-250 ESHGTSRSE
+250 
-259 TQGTNKGINESYSTS
+259 
-274 KNETQSTSRGSSESY
+274 
-289 GTSTNETRG
+289 TRG
-298 TSKGASESKST
+298 TSKGTSESRST
-309 SNIRGQSASNENR
+309 SAQSGQTVGTSDSKSSGTSHNDSR
-322 SQSTNSGINESKSNS
+322 STNK
-337 SNSNKSSNSGN
+337 
-348 SQSISNSF
+348 
-356 NNSKGTNSGSSE
+356 
-368 STSNSHNTSQGRNS
+368 
-382 GTSESKTT
+382 GTSESKGT
-390 GSNHSSTQGHSTSSA
+390 STSSNSSSSSSGNSTNKSINTGA
-405 RGHNS
+405 SESRSTGTNSSVTSGQTKSFSNNTSTSTSNSSNVGTNESRTTGNNHSTTQGTSNSSTRGHSS
-410 GSSVALTSERTN
+410 GSSVALTSERTD

-444 AKGMYRTAVYLG
+444 AKGMYKTAVYLG
-456 AGTRSTYERLARGV
+456 AENRSTYERLARGV

-483 LRVNKLPVKPYVLP
+483 LRVSRLPVKPYTLP
-497 ELLQLRQLKRGLTSP
+497 ELLQLRQLKRGTTPYQL
-512 QQAVAHSLP
+512 AVAHSLP

-562 LNTSNPSNTANSLAL
+562 LNTNNPSHTANSVTL

-592 RLSAEDLRKHIF
+592 RLSTEDLRKHIF

-620 LLESRLPFMVIEP
+620 LLESKLPFLVIEP

-643 QGIEVEYYCL
+643 QGVAVEYYCL

-671 RQNLT
+671 RQNLA

-702 AIIKAYQ
+702 AIIRAYQ
-709 HKGWMIHEGE
+709 GKGWMIHEGE

-727 TVDSEVWPTFSD
+727 AADSEVWPTFSD
-739 MIRELDGV
+739 MIRELDVV

-754 REFEEKYRGSLVA
+754 KEFEEKYRGSLVA
-767 RLSNLTLG
+767 RLSSLTLG

-827 RHSRQPGFQHLT
+827 RHSRDPKFQHLT
-839 LVEEAHRLLTRPEP
+839 LIEEAHRLLTRPEP
-853 GDSGA
+853 GDGGA

-886 PNKLVPDVIK
+886 PNKLVADVIK

-932 QPGETIIYCGGWH
+932 QPGETVIYCGGWH

-956 STGGKGLADSEI
+956 STSGSVLNETEI
-968 RRYGQEQLWAQRKF
+968 QCCGQAQLWAQRHS
-982 LFPRLAQHLAMNNAI
+982 LFPRLAQHLAMDNAV
-997 TLSEFLHDAT
+997 TLSAFLHDAT
-1007 LMLGMLLRLNPRCI
+1007 LMLGMLLRLNPYSP
-1021 TKSNPT
+1021 TKSAPA
-1027 LRERLRER
+1027 LRQRLRDR
-1035 LLQKQQVWLDRLDMH
+1035 LLHKQQTWLNRLGMH
-1050 ELALANGLNGLL
+1050 ELALADGLNWVL
-1062 RDVVVQLPFSEA
+1062 RDVAVQLPFNSEA
-1074 DYALLEPALW
+1074 DFAQLAPALR
-1084 QGLQRLNI
+1084 QGLQKLKA

-1098 AFATGSESNEVFNS
+1098 AFANGFESNEVFSSLAEVNS
-1112 LSGIDSI
+1112 I

>member
-1 MTSISPSRFQ
+1 MTSIQPSQLQVDSPIIQ
-11 IDVPSIPID
+11 MN
-20 WDAPEIS
+20 WDAPDIARLPVGALLKND
-27 HLQLST
+27 LQ
-33 LPKQNLKYRLF
+33 YRLF
-44 RLHEISADKPK
+44 RLHEISEDKPK
-55 AYRQAIGNVFS
+55 AYRQAIANVFS
-66 SLNESGCACV
+66 GLNASQCACV

-82 PEGIELYLG
+82 PEGVELYLG
-91 VATSQEDADI
+91 VASTQQDADI

-109 AGFEGNFLGGRIV
+109 AGFEGNFLGGRFV
-122 DLKNDASE
+122 DLKNDTPE
-130 ISGLL
+130 IAGLL
-135 SYSMH
+135 SRSMH

-148 SLNEDMQQ
+148 SFNEDTQQ

-185 GDDAEIRGTL
+185 GSDAEIRGTL

-209 KHSVQRSENTGHQ
+209 KHSVQRSENTSQQ
-222 FTETSGTSDSK
+222 FTETNGTSDSQ
-233 TRGTSDSET
+233 TRGRSDSD
-242 QGTSKGIN
+242 
-250 ESHGTSRSE
+250 
-259 TQGTNKGINESYSTS
+259 
-274 KNETQSTSRGSSESY
+274 
-289 GTSTNETRG
+289 TRG
-298 TSKGASESKST
+298 TSKGTSESKGSSESKSGSSWSNGSNT
-309 SNIRGQSASNENR
+309 SRG
-322 SQSTNSGINESKSNS
+322 TNL
-337 SNSNKSSNSGN
+337 GN
-348 SQSISNSF
+348 S
-356 NNSKGTNSGSSE
+356 E
-368 STSNSHNTSQGRNS
+368 SR
-382 GTSESKTT
+382 TT
-390 GSNHSSTQGHSTSSA
+390 GNSHSSTQGQSTSSA
-405 RGHNS
+405 RGHSS
-410 GSSVALTSERTN
+410 GSSVALTSERTD

-444 AKGMYRTAVYLG
+444 AKGMYKTAVYLG
-456 AGTRSTYERLARGV
+456 AENRSTYERLARGV

-483 LRVNKLPVKPYVLP
+483 LRVSRLPVKPYTLP
-497 ELLQLRQLKRGLTSP
+497 ELLQLRQLKRGTTPYQL
-512 QQAVAHSLP
+512 AVAHSLP

-562 LNTSNPSNTANSLAL
+562 LNTNNPSHTANSVTL

-592 RLSAEDLRKHIF
+592 RLSTEDLRKHIF

-620 LLESRLPFMVIEP
+620 LLESKLPFLVIEP

-643 QGIEVEYYCL
+643 QGVAVEYYCL

-671 RQNLT
+671 RQNLA

-702 AIIKAYQ
+702 AIIRAYQ
-709 HKGWMIHEGE
+709 GKGWMIHEGE

-727 TVDSEVWPTFSD
+727 AADSEVWPTFSD
-739 MIRELDGV
+739 MIRELDVV

-754 REFEEKYRGSLVA
+754 KEFEEKYRGSLVA
-767 RLSNLTLG
+767 RLSSLTLG

-827 RHSRQPGFQHLT
+827 RHSRDPKFQHLT
-839 LVEEAHRLLTRPEP
+839 LIEEAHRLLTRPEP
-853 GDSGA
+853 GDGGA

-886 PNKLVPDVIK
+886 PNKLVADVIK

-932 QPGETIIYCGGWH
+932 QPGETVIYCGGWH

-956 STGGKGLADSEI
+956 STSGSVLNETEI
-968 RRYGQEQLWAQRKF
+968 QRCGQAQLWAQRHS
-982 LFPRLAQHLAMNNAI
+982 LFPRLAQHPAMDNAV

-1007 LMLGMLLRLNPRCI
+1007 LMLGMLLRLNPYSP
-1021 TKSNPT
+1021 TKSAPA
-1027 LRERLRER
+1027 LRQRLRDR
-1035 LLQKQQVWLDRLDMH
+1035 LLHKQQTWLNRLGMH
-1050 ELALANGLNGLL
+1050 ELALADGLNWVL
-1062 RDVVVQLPFSEA
+1062 RDVAVQLPFSSET
-1074 DYALLEPALW
+1074 DFALLAPALR
-1084 QGLQRLNI
+1084 QGLQKLKT

-1098 AFATGSESNEVFNS
+1098 AFAKEGEVFRGS
-1112 LSGIDSI
+1112 LKEIDSI

>member
-1 MTSISPSRFQ
+1 MTSIQPSQLQVDSPIIQ
-11 IDVPSIPID
+11 MN
-20 WDAPEIS
+20 WDAPDIARLPVGALLKND
-27 HLQLST
+27 LQ
-33 LPKQNLKYRLF
+33 YRLF
-44 RLHEISADKPK
+44 RLHEISEDTPK
-55 AYRQAIGNVFS
+55 AYRQAIANVFS
-66 SLNESGCACV
+66 GLNASQCACV

-82 PEGIELYLG
+82 PEGVELYLG
-91 VATSQEDADI
+91 VASTQRDADI

-109 AGFEGNFLGGRIV
+109 AGFEGNFLGGRFV
-122 DLKNDASE
+122 DLKNDTSE
-130 ISGLL
+130 IAGLL
-135 SYSMH
+135 SGSMH

-148 SLNEDMQQ
+148 SFNEDTQQ

-185 GDDAEIRGTL
+185 GSDAEIRGTL

-209 KHSVQRSENTGHQ
+209 KQSVQRSENTSQQ
-222 FTETSGTSDSK
+222 FTETNGTSDSQ
-233 TRGTSDSET
+233 TRGRSDSD
-242 QGTSKGIN
+242 
-250 ESHGTSRSE
+250 
-259 TQGTNKGINESYSTS
+259 
-274 KNETQSTSRGSSESY
+274 
-289 GTSTNETRG
+289 TRG
-298 TSKGASESKST
+298 TSKGTSESKGSSESKSGSSWSNGSNT
-309 SNIRGQSASNENR
+309 SR
-322 SQSTNSGINESKSNS
+322 STNL
-337 SNSNKSSNSGN
+337 GN
-348 SQSISNSF
+348 S
-356 NNSKGTNSGSSE
+356 E
-368 STSNSHNTSQGRNS
+368 SR
-382 GTSESKTT
+382 TT
-390 GSNHSSTQGHSTSSA
+390 GNSHSSTQGQSTSSA
-405 RGHNS
+405 RGHSS
-410 GSSVALTSERTN
+410 GSSVALTSERTD

-444 AKGMYRTAVYLG
+444 AKGMYKTAVYLG
-456 AGTRSTYERLARGV
+456 AENRSTYERLARGV

-483 LRVNKLPVKPYVLP
+483 LRVSRLPVKPYTLP
-497 ELLQLRQLKRGLTSP
+497 ELLQLRQLKRGTTPYQL
-512 QQAVAHSLP
+512 AVAHSLP

-562 LNTSNPSNTANSLAL
+562 LNTNNPSHTANSVTL

-592 RLSAEDLRKHIF
+592 RLSTEDLRKHIF

-620 LLESRLPFMVIEP
+620 LLESKLPFLVIEP

-643 QGIEVEYYCL
+643 QGVAVEYYCL

-671 RQNLT
+671 RQNLA

-702 AIIKAYQ
+702 AIIRAYQ
-709 HKGWMIHEGE
+709 GKGWMIHEGE

-727 TVDSEVWPTFSD
+727 AADSEVWPTFSD
-739 MIRELDGV
+739 MIRELDVV

-754 REFEEKYRGSLVA
+754 KEFEEKYRGSLVA
-767 RLSNLTLG
+767 RLSSLTLG

-827 RHSRQPGFQHLT
+827 RHSRDPKFQHLT
-839 LVEEAHRLLTRPEP
+839 LIEEAHRLLTRPEP
-853 GDSGA
+853 GDGGA

-886 PNKLVPDVIK
+886 PNKLVADVIK

-932 QPGETIIYCGGWH
+932 QPGETVIYCGGWH

-956 STGGKGLADSEI
+956 STSGSVLHETEI
-968 RRYGQEQLWAQRKF
+968 QRCGQAQLWAQRHS
-982 LFPRLAQHLAMNNAI
+982 LFPRLAQHPAMDNAV

-1007 LMLGMLLRLNPRCI
+1007 LMLGMLLRLNPYSP
-1021 TKSNPT
+1021 TKSAPA
-1027 LRERLRER
+1027 LRQRLRDR
-1035 LLQKQQVWLDRLDMH
+1035 LLHKQQTWLNHLGMH
-1050 ELALANGLNGLL
+1050 ELALADGLNWVL
-1062 RDVVVQLPFSEA
+1062 RDVAVQLPFSSEA
-1074 DYALLEPALW
+1074 DFAQLAPALR
-1084 QGLQRLNI
+1084 QGLQKLKI
-1092 SLADFD
+1092 SLDEFD
-1098 AFATGSESNEVFNS
+1098 AFAK
-1112 LSGIDSI
+1112 GIDGDVFSSNLTEVDSI